1 MNHQRAE
8 RPKRNRIQKQRDYNN
23 GIPWWEERY
32 VQRALHLSLKD
43 HRASKKPSASPA
55 VTDIGGSCADDDG
68 IGGALDVKLSRAAV
82 LQRQDVFSHA
92 DSEETVDRARPVGAL
107 AAVTWPRM
115 QAQRKF
121 AQIYPPGC
129 PGSPTSPAGSVGLA
143 GRCVDAFERSSPLP
157 FGFGQQQQPP
167 FLLGPCPRSY
177 PGSVRAPYPGAV
189 QGRMRDLCKKT
200 PKTEDFLTYLCLRGS
215 SALPSSLRY
224 YGMTPESSR
233 PRRETQGN
241 VATRPSKGP
250 SPEKIVPVA
259 VLPTQ
264 PPPPPPPPPPPTPPP
279 TPSPKKPPR
288 SPPSRNAIP
297 LLVDIKKE
305 LIWPEEGI
313 LGEKRRSAR
322 KKGSAEPGGG
332 GGGGGS
338 DTGPTAEPP
347 RPERARRV
355 AASGS
360 GAWNGGGEHQRGP
373 DWRGDT
379 GWNGHGPEE
388 GDGDAGRGDV
398 SHAEEVPAVASRDA
412 GYRPAAKMS
421 ASKSAVPAQYP
432 QTSQGPAQRESR
444 GSRRSARHASR
455 HAAALNALAAGSP
468 AGAPEAAA
476 AADDGGVSRGRSRAT
491 RRRLRSLEPDS
502 DPGPPREMMR
512 RRHAL
517 PVESPRT
524 REELRNGLARL
535 HRCHGGGGSDTDA
548 EEANGTRMTRRQRA
562 AEVRGRASGDSA
574 KAGAVLN
581 QQQQQKKRPQQS
593 ALPDKKRKLE
603 EMANSV
609 FQVEGKRQPAPPRQ
623 KTGVVSPPRA
633 SPREAVQSA
642 ITVGLAGEF
651 NPSSGGNEED
661 REKSAEPSV
670 TSEAPTDDPAAG
682 RENDRKTR
690 RRRRS
695 ASVERAVSTA
705 SDGDGESSRAC
716 AAPPDPAQSQ
726 PSADSAKHDD
736 EQRGTRGPPPVAPSA
751 IVLPACARPAQ
762 RPRRACSAPDADP
775 GRQQQQ
781 QPPPTLRSHG
791 KRLRSNSN
799 LASGDETETNER
811 PAAPWA
817 APAPTPVSPTL
828 ASASASAAPS
838 FLAQALPEVPV
849 LYPTAREFLDP
860 LAYVE
865 GIRSRAEVE
874 ETGACRVAPPTCW
887 RPECRLSDDM
897 RFVTRVQ
904 HVHKLGRR
912 WGPNEMRLACI
923 RKHLLRQ
930 GIALEELPLI
940 GGCELDLAS
949 LSVLMESLGGMQQL
963 RDARAWQRLADALRV
978 PRAAQD
984 RLARL
989 QEAYC
994 RYLLAFEGLPD
1005 GERRGLEREV
1015 LAERERIEA
1024 RGGAL
1029 EGQQG
1034 QGDIPEGL
1042 GLGASFKPWNR
1053 LTSRV
1058 RNGVSSNGMSPL
1070 PSDGE
1075 DGEGVTNPPKETH
1088 RDSGVLKDVH
1098 KWCFKGKSVSLT
1110 AFYRAARNLLST
1122 HCSKEPSASLIEQK
1136 YWEIVQNQDMHVSV
1150 HCGKVDTNFVSS
1162 GFPIGRSE
1170 PFSRHSW
1177 NLTMLPSNPG
1187 SVLRHLGALS
1197 GVTVPWLNVG
1207 MVFSTWVWARDPHYL
1222 PSIDYLHT
1230 GADKIWYCIPASQK
1244 DKLEKVVHSLLQAN
1258 GKSGLEM
1265 LQNSMVSPE
1274 VLSHAGVSVYRT
1286 VQRSG
1291 QFVVTFPGSFTSSVS
1306 CGYSV
1311 SETITFAPADWLPL
1325 GCRAAEEVKRRCIP
1339 NMFPMDKLLY
1349 LTAVGELEK
1358 GNAAALAH
1366 VGPLLGQ
1373 LRDREL
1379 NLRRR
1384 LHVRGLRSWARY
1396 GCQDAHH
1403 PGVAE
1408 VRKRPRKWLPIESA
1422 ERRCLTCR
1430 QLCYL
1435 SMVSE
1440 ESENVV
1446 FCLHCALARMEEQG
1460 SCRRLKL
1467 MYRYDQ
1473 EQMDSLVDRVNAAI
1487 ALSLG
1492 AGLASPGTH
1501 RSPVPSVSSTAATT
1515 ATTPPPPRRTANST
1529 RRHPASEPASP
1540 TNATAP
1546 ADTAATVA
1554 TADAAATAG
1563 SAYDGADGRLS
1574 SPSRRRRG
1582 AEPRGGEAT
1591 AAAAAEDGAYGRQ
1604 GQRQVR
1610 RAALGP
1616 YGARQRGEASGP
1628 ARPRP

>member
-129 PGSPTSPAGSVGLA
+129 PGSPTSPAGS
-143 GRCVDAFERSSPLP
+143 
-157 FGFGQQQQPP
+157 
-167 FLLGPCPRSY
+167 
-177 PGSVRAPYPGAV
+177 
-189 QGRMRDLCKKT
+189 GRMRDLCKKT
-200 PKTEDFLTYLCLRGS
+200 PKTEDFLTYLCLRGDAICVAHNAAFLDSGRVPRRSGVVTGALFGSAGS

-241 VATRPSKGP
+241 
-250 SPEKIVPVA
+250 
-259 VLPTQ
+259 
-264 PPPPPPPPPPPTPPP
+264 
-279 TPSPKKPPR
+279 
-288 SPPSRNAIP
+288 
-297 LLVDIKKE
+297 
-305 LIWPEEGI
+305 
-313 LGEKRRSAR
+313 
-322 KKGSAEPGGG
+322 
-332 GGGGGS
+332 
-338 DTGPTAEPP
+338 
-347 RPERARRV
+347 
-355 AASGS
+355 
-360 GAWNGGGEHQRGP
+360 
-373 DWRGDT
+373 
-379 GWNGHGPEE
+379 
-388 GDGDAGRGDV
+388 
-398 SHAEEVPAVASRDA
+398 
-412 GYRPAAKMS
+412 
-421 ASKSAVPAQYP
+421 
-432 QTSQGPAQRESR
+432 GPAQRESR

-535 HRCHGGGGSDTDA
+535 HRCHGGGGGGSDTDA

-633 SPREAVQSA
+633 SPREA
-642 ITVGLAGEF
+642 
-651 NPSSGGNEED
+651 
-661 REKSAEPSV
+661 
-670 TSEAPTDDPAAG
+670 
-682 RENDRKTR
+682 
-690 RRRRS
+690 
-695 ASVERAVSTA
+695 
-705 SDGDGESSRAC
+705 
-716 AAPPDPAQSQ
+716 
-726 PSADSAKHDD
+726 
-736 EQRGTRGPPPVAPSA
+736 
-751 IVLPACARPAQ
+751 

-799 LASGDETETNER
+799 LASGDETETDER
-811 PAAPWA
+811 PAAPRA

-1042 GLGASFKPWNR
+1042 GVSAVVVKPPSFKPWNR

-1435 SMVSE
+1435 SM

-1529 RRHPASEPASP
+1529 RRHPASEPASA

>member
-1 MNHQRAE
+1 MSLSPPLGDSFDDEEGEDSRETPLRHRGEGRAQGAVYDRRMNHQRAE

-68 IGGALDVKLSRAAV
+68 IGGALDVKCESLFLKMPFSRAPQTHERSLTCIA
-82 LQRQDVFSHA
+82 
-92 DSEETVDRARPVGAL
+92 ARFPAR
-107 AAVTWPRM
+107 PRM

-129 PGSPTSPAGSVGLA
+129 PGSPTSPAGS
-143 GRCVDAFERSSPLP
+143 
-157 FGFGQQQQPP
+157 
-167 FLLGPCPRSY
+167 
-177 PGSVRAPYPGAV
+177 
-189 QGRMRDLCKKT
+189 GRMRDLCKKT
-200 PKTEDFLTYLCLRGS
+200 PKTEDFLTYLCLRGDAICVAHNAAFLDSGRVPRRSGVVTGALFGSAGS

-241 VATRPSKGP
+241 SPVHACQSIGLSAGSPSSARGHQKG
-250 SPEKIVPVA
+250 A
-259 VLPTQ
+259 YLAGG
-264 PPPPPPPPPPPTPPP
+264 
-279 TPSPKKPPR
+279 R
-288 SPPSRNAIP
+288 HSRREA
-297 LLVDIKKE
+297 
-305 LIWPEEGI
+305 
-313 LGEKRRSAR
+313 EKRTQEGQR
-322 KKGSAEPGGG
+322 
-332 GGGGGS
+332 
-338 DTGPTAEPP
+338 
-347 RPERARRV
+347 RARRRRWWRWQRHG
-355 AASGS
+355 ANSRASEARTGS
-360 GAWNGGGEHQRGP
+360 
-373 DWRGDT
+373 
-379 GWNGHGPEE
+379 
-388 GDGDAGRGDV
+388 
-398 SHAEEVPAVASRDA
+398 ASRGQREWRVERRRGA
-412 GYRPAAKMS
+412 PARPGLARGYR
-421 ASKSAVPAQYP
+421 
-432 QTSQGPAQRESR
+432 GPAQRESR

-633 SPREAVQSA
+633 SPREA
-642 ITVGLAGEF
+642 
-651 NPSSGGNEED
+651 
-661 REKSAEPSV
+661 
-670 TSEAPTDDPAAG
+670 
-682 RENDRKTR
+682 
-690 RRRRS
+690 
-695 ASVERAVSTA
+695 
-705 SDGDGESSRAC
+705 
-716 AAPPDPAQSQ
+716 
-726 PSADSAKHDD
+726 
-736 EQRGTRGPPPVAPSA
+736 
-751 IVLPACARPAQ
+751 

-1042 GLGASFKPWNR
+1042 GVSAVVVKPPSFKPWNR

-1435 SMVSE
+1435 SM